1 MRYHSNKLDCID
13 IIYMRSRAQRLT
25 MKRVTI
31 EMSNDDHKK
40 MKLLSYTEDISL
52 SELLKRAVKEY
63 ISTNNADLIDIIDN
77 R

>member
-1 MRYHSNKLDCID
+1 
-13 IIYMRSRAQRLT
+13 